1 VPISPEA
8 KEDAT
13 RSLQRSSGSFEL
25 VLAPVITALLGLWL
39 DRTIGTVPLFTV
51 MFSVFGF
58 AGAAISVYYQYNHRM
73 DRLRAESPWR
83 NRS

>member
-1 VPISPEA
+1 MPISPEA

-13 RSLQRSSGSFEL
+13 RSLHRSSASFEL

-51 MFSVFGF
+51 TLAVFGF

-73 DRLRAESPWR
+73 AQLRAESPWR